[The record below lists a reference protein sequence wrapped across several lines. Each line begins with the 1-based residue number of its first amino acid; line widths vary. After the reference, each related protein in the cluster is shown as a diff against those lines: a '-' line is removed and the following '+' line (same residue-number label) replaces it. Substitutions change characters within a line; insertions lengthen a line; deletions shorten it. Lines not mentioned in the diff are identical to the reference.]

1 MAIFSLTLF
10 IKLPTFLKNTK
21 MIYFTVWRWHCPIGR
36 IAKIFPNLDQFDGG
50 ILSFVET
57 KKLNVSK
64 SKVRLL
70 SSREVKLETGLNF
83 ILVKISWM

>member
-1 MAIFSLTLF
+1 MCALL
-10 IKLPTFLKNTK
+10 KLYILLYGDGTVLLAESPK
-21 MIYFTVWRWHCPIGR
+21 YFQTSI
-36 IAKIFPNLDQFDGG
+36 NLMEEFCH
-50 ILSFVET
+50 LW
-57 KKLNVSK
+57 KLKLNVSK